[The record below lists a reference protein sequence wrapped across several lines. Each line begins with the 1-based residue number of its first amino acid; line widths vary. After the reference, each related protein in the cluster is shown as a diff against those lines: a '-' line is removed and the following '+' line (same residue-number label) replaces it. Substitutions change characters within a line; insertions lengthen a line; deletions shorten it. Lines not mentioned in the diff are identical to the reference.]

1 MAVRGKSEFP
11 LWKVGVWAN
20 ESPSFHSP
28 KSEGLKRPEKGQ
40 LRAARGVGNFSEQ
53 PTELLPGGLGLDV
66 REIPGGELGAAH
78 CQTLVLL
85 HLVEFLVEHV

>member
-1 MAVRGKSEFP
+1 MLVNNIDFCGEEGAAFEAGEVRE
-11 LWKVGVWAN
+11 V
-20 ESPSFHSP
+20 
-28 KSEGLKRPEKGQ
+28 RI
-40 LRAARGVGNFSEQ
+40 FSEQ

>member
-11 LWKVGVWAN
+11 LWKVGAWAN

-40 LRAARGVGNFSEQ
+40 LRAARGVGK
-53 PTELLPGGLGLDV
+53 
-66 REIPGGELGAAH
+66 
-78 CQTLVLL
+78 
-85 HLVEFLVEHV
+85 